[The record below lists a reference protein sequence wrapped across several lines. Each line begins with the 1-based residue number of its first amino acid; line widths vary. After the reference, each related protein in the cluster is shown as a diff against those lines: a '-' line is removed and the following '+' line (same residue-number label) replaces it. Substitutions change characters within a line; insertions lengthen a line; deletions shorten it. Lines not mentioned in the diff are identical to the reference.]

1 MMEINEDEATVL
13 SHDITYQTLTYLEG
27 QVTKAEQNWAAA
39 GDSTGLARAALKR
52 AELHESQCL
61 DAVDRIKQAWSLVG
75 ENLAPAEY
83 GSEVA
88 AGEVHDGPAD
98 AGIKLPYFPP
108 TVTSI
113 EPSLEQA
120 GALVAQANALVAER
134 DRAHASR
141 LAQHL
146 AAREN
151 ELLVERAAVRSSQIG
166 SRLATAH
173 DKNQKG
179 F

>member
-1 MMEINEDEATVL
+1 MMEINENKATVL

-39 GDSTGLARAALKR
+39 GDNTNLARAALKR

-61 DAVDRIKQAWSLVG
+61 DAVDRIKQAWLLVG
-75 ENLAPAEY
+75 ENLAPALVL
-83 GSEVA
+83 SSCSS
-88 AGEVHDGPAD
+88 AGEVHDGPAN
-98 AGIKLPYFPP
+98 AGVKLPYSPP
-108 TVTSI
+108 TVTNI
-113 EPSLEQA
+113 EPTPEQA
-120 GALVAQANALVAER
+120 GALVKER

-146 AAREN
+146 LAREN
-151 ELLVERAAVRSSQIG
+151 ELLAERAAVRSSQIG

-179 F
+179 P

>member
-1 MMEINEDEATVL
+1 MMEINENEATVL

-39 GDSTGLARAALKR
+39 GDGTNLARAALKR
-52 AELHESQCL
+52 AELHEDQCL

-75 ENLAPAEY
+75 ENLAPALVEQDDK
-83 GSEVA
+83 S
-88 AGEVHDGPAD
+88 AGEVHDGPAN
-98 AGIKLPYFPP
+98 AGIKLPYSPP
-108 TVTSI
+108 TITNM
-113 EPSLEQA
+113 EPTPEQA
-120 GALVAQANALVAER
+120 GALVAVAER

-151 ELLVERAAVRSSQIG
+151 ELLVERAAARSSQIG